1 VSDGGHLQL
10 DVVAQI
16 FASHGLPFT
25 RQRQAVWEYFST
37 VGRASTAAE
46 ATEALRER
54 GVAQA
59 TVYRTV
65 ALLTELGLLVR
76 LHIGEGEACYTAMR
90 VGHSHPLVCRLCRR
104 VVDFDGDGDLA
115 FLEKTLR
122 EATGFAIYGHHLEV
136 YGVCPDCSRRE
147 AGRAP
152 GEDGAGR
159 VPGEGAGG

>member
-152 GEDGAGR
+152 GEGT
-159 VPGEGAGG
+159 EG